1 MSLCLLFHV
10 ATIGESAENLSSKNP
25 EFQEGNAMYYL
36 TVALLMFVLPIVS
49 ILVELFA
56 FRSSHALTLVL
67 GKWFVFWAVGG
78 RLLLTGLR
86 QAIQPRFTAETI
98 LGIKGESPLQVVQE
112 LGFANISI
120 GVIGIV
126 SIFNGA
132 WLMPAAIVGGLF
144 YGCAGIRH
152 VLKGNRNPL
161 ENTAMVSDLFIFA
174 VMLVD
179 IIFMLVSPSR

>member
-1 MSLCLLFHV
+1 
-10 ATIGESAENLSSKNP
+10 
-25 EFQEGNAMYYL
+25 MYYL
-36 TVALLMFVLPIVS
+36 TVALLMFVLPTGS

-56 FRSSHALTLVL
+56 FRSSHAFTLLL

-78 RLLLTGLR
+78 RLLVAGLR

-98 LGIKGESPLQVVQE
+98 LGIKGEEPLQVVQE

-126 SIFNGA
+126 SIFNSA
-132 WLMPAAIVGGLF
+132 WIMPAAIVGGLL

-152 VLKGNRNPL
+152 VVKDKRNAM

-179 IIFMLVSPSR
+179 IIFMLAFPPR